1 MKQQFEEY
9 LIKCDYATI
18 TPSGNLFLS
27 DNSV

>member
-9 LIKCDYATI
+9 LIKRGYAI
-18 TPSGNLFLS
+18 TAPSGNLFLS